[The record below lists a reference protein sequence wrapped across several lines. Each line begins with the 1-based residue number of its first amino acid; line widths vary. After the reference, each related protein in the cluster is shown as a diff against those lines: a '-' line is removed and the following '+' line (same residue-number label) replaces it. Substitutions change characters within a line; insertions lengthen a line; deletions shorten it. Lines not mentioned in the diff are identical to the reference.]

1 MIEFIQFAIAI
12 AFLLIIWKGL
22 RTLAKAIDYLANM
35 KSNHEEITNLLEQI
49 REELKELKKDKLNKD
64 NNQ

>member
-1 MIEFIQFAIAI
+1 MIEFIQFAVAI

-35 KSNHEEITNLLEQI
+35 KGNHDQISNLLEEI
-49 REELKELKKDKLNKD
+49 RDELKELNKNNSEKKL
-64 NNQ
+64 